1 MDGHRRRLTG
11 SRVLCLSRGHLLLVE
26 HRDPHQGG
34 SYWVLPGGG
43 REPGETFA
51 EAAVREVRE
60 ETGVVVRIVR
70 RLRVPAHQPDV
81 TYALF
86 LAEPLAHAE
95 ASPLVDLRQEMYLL
109 GAAWHPVTVYH
120 PIGPLHENYWGYL
133 RPVVQ
138 RLLGVPHAADTRPG
152 PA

>member
-1 MDGHRRRLTG
+1 MGGRRRRLTG

-26 HRDPHQGG
+26 HRDPHHGG

-51 EAAVREVRE
+51 EAAIREVRE
-60 ETGVVVRIVR
+60 ETSLAVRVVR

-86 LAEPLAHAE
+86 LAEPVAHRE
-95 ASPLVDLRQEMYLL
+95 ARPLVDLRQEMYLL
-109 GAAWHPVTVYH
+109 GAAWHPVTVDD
-120 PIGPLHENYWGYL
+120 PLGPLHEDYWGYL
-133 RPVVQ
+133 RPVV
-138 RLLGVPHAADTRPG
+138 RGLLAIPERAGTPPSQT
-152 PA
+152 